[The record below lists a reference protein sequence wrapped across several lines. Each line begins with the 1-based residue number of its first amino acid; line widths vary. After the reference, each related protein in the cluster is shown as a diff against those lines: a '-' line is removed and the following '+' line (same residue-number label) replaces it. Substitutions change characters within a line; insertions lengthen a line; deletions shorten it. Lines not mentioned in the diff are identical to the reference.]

1 MAACRSHPVSGL
13 VTTAKAPGDKSIS
26 HRALMLG
33 ALAIGETRISG
44 LLEGEDVLATAAAM
58 RALGADVTRSETGDW
73 AVHGVGVGGLHDPG
87 TVLDMGNAGTGVRLL
102 MGILATH
109 PITTIVTGD
118 TSLRGR
124 PMERVM
130 TPLRAFTTKFH
141 AADGGT
147 LPIIIE
153 GAHNPVPIR
162 YDVPVPSAQVKSA
175 ILLAGLNTPGTTIVI
190 ERVPTRDHTEN
201 MLRHFGADIRVEDN
215 ADGHVISLAGQPEL
229 VASDIIVPGDPSSAA
244 FPIVAAL
251 ITPGSEIKLVG
262 VGINPLRAGL
272 FETLIEMG
280 ADLTFENRRV
290 EGGEP
295 VADIVARSSNLT
307 GIVVP
312 PERAPSMVDEYPVL
326 AIAASFATG
335 QTTMRGL
342 SELRIKESDRIDAM
356 TRGLRANGVVVE
368 ELEDGWIVTGGPV
381 PGGGTVETFLD
392 HRIAMSFLVMGCAA
406 DSLVTIDE
414 DDMVATSFPNF
425 VELLNGAGAR
435 LEPAA

>member
-1 MAACRSHPVSGL
+1 
-13 VTTAKAPGDKSIS
+13 
-26 HRALMLG
+26 MLG

-58 RALGADVTRSETGDW
+58 RALGAEVTQHETGYW

-118 TSLRGR
+118 ASLRGR

-130 TPLRAFTTKFH
+130 SPLRAFTTKFH

-147 LPIIIE
+147 LPITIE
-153 GAHNPVPIR
+153 GARNPVPIR

-201 MLRHFGADIRVEDN
+201 MLRHFGADIRVDEN
-215 ADGHVISLAGQPEL
+215 TDGHVISLTGQPEL
-229 VASDIIVPGDPSSAA
+229 VAGDITVPGDPSSAA

-251 ITPGSEIKLVG
+251 ITPDSEIRIVG

-280 ADLTFENRRV
+280 GDLTFENRRV

-295 VADIVARSSNLT
+295 VADIVARSSALT

-342 SELRIKESDRIDAM
+342 GELRIKESDRIDAM

-406 DSLVTIDE
+406 DSPVTIDE

-425 VELLNGAGAR
+425 VELLNSAGAR
-435 LEPAA
+435 LEPAQ

>member
-1 MAACRSHPVSGL
+1 
-13 VTTAKAPGDKSIS
+13 
-26 HRALMLG
+26 
-33 ALAIGETRISG
+33 
-44 LLEGEDVLATAAAM
+44 
-58 RALGADVTRSETGDW
+58 
-73 AVHGVGVGGLHDPG
+73 
-87 TVLDMGNAGTGVRLL
+87 
-102 MGILATH
+102 
-109 PITTIVTGD
+109 
-118 TSLRGR
+118 
-124 PMERVM
+124 
-130 TPLRAFTTKFH
+130 
-141 AADGGT
+141 
-147 LPIIIE
+147 
-153 GAHNPVPIR
+153 
-162 YDVPVPSAQVKSA
+162 
-175 ILLAGLNTPGTTIVI
+175 
-190 ERVPTRDHTEN
+190 
-201 MLRHFGADIRVEDN
+201 
-215 ADGHVISLAGQPEL
+215 
-229 VASDIIVPGDPSSAA
+229 
-244 FPIVAAL
+244 
-251 ITPGSEIKLVG
+251 
-262 VGINPLRAGL
+262 
-272 FETLIEMG
+272 MG